1 MKKIL
6 YMGFLCSLG
15 AFGLTVYMNAHY
27 SITELNPFLGVF
39 LGSTYYLIL
48 FYGVVWCAIFMIYD
62 YFTDTYIAHYIAYIA
77 FFIFSFDLVH
87 DLVQV
92 IFK

>member
-1 MKKIL
+1 MKKLL
-6 YMGFLCSLG
+6 YAGWLCSLG
-15 AFGLTVYMNAHY
+15 AFGLTVYMNSHY
-27 SITELNPFLGVF
+27 VIKELNPIFGF
-39 LGSTYYLIL
+39 FFENTYYLIL

-62 YFTDTYIAHYIAYIA
+62 HFKNTYIAHYIAYMV

-92 IFK
+92 I